1 MMTKPGT
8 ALVSLVP
15 GSCASLASP
24 VWSPAGT
31 EGRDPVQVLLH
42 ELGHSLGLDHS
53 NLTGAE
59 CGGLEDGDNLP
70 NPGVMWSSVAA
81 FAKSRRLLRDD
92 IEALEVQWGTSDP
105 SSLWYWNDATSF
117 PAEPDACALTPL
129 GGTSGVPV
137 SVTSA
142 IDEFDLD
149 VSFMALTNADARV
162 MVLEGNGS
170 GFSAFAT
177 AIEVDPFLASGRTL
191 HPMGM
196 ALGRSDGDAI
206 PLVVW
211 LTGET
216 TVSYDLGLRWAIRPP
231 AGGWQATNI
240 EMPQGVDAIDRRVSA
255 GFDPSTGYFLATAVT
270 QSATLL
276 VVAISVTGNQ
286 IAVTQLNDAPVYDVG
301 PATCVSATGV
311 CTLPIMTS
319 VIGGPEYA
327 WLQVDLADDGTAASM
342 GVQPADTA
350 GIIGTSGAPGL
361 AVWTSGVF
369 LGTGARGVL
378 GERRFGSLTLPPNAL
393 SWDDDWYD
401 NNGWP
406 LRLGSIRPPGSDPI
420 FPTVTRRILAPYE
433 CGNSIIECSEEC
445 DDGNDVGGD
454 GCTQCTIDV
463 EGLDSASG
471 PGSGDSPGG
480 SSSGSRD
487 TEGGGGTSTNGGA
500 CSCRTQ
506 LSPVMTSLL
515 VLGLLGGIRR
525 RTDS

>member
-1 MMTKPGT
+1 M
-8 ALVSLVP
+8 
-15 GSCASLASP
+15 
-24 VWSPAGT
+24 
-31 EGRDPVQVLLH
+31 EQRR
-42 ELGHSLGLDHS
+42 
-53 NLTGAE
+53 
-59 CGGLEDGDNLP
+59 
-70 NPGVMWSSVAA
+70 SVCQ
-81 FAKSRRLLRDD
+81 
-92 IEALEVQWGTSDP
+92 E
-105 SSLWYWNDATSF
+105 
-117 PAEPDACALTPL
+117 
-129 GGTSGVPV
+129 SGVPV

-301 PATCVSATGV
+301 PY
-311 CTLPIMTS
+311 
-319 VIGGPEYA
+319 VI
-327 WLQVDLADDGTAASM
+327 S
-342 GVQPADTA
+342 
-350 GIIGTSGAPGL
+350 
-361 AVWTSGVF
+361 
-369 LGTGARGVL
+369 
-378 GERRFGSLTLPPNAL
+378 
-393 SWDDDWYD
+393 
-401 NNGWP
+401 
-406 LRLGSIRPPGSDPI
+406 
-420 FPTVTRRILAPYE
+420 
-433 CGNSIIECSEEC
+433 
-445 DDGNDVGGD
+445 
-454 GCTQCTIDV
+454 
-463 EGLDSASG
+463 
-471 PGSGDSPGG
+471 
-480 SSSGSRD
+480 
-487 TEGGGGTSTNGGA
+487 
-500 CSCRTQ
+500 
-506 LSPVMTSLL
+506 
-515 VLGLLGGIRR
+515 
-525 RTDS
+525 